1 MKKISVNLMSFSE
14 PNVLVY
20 SYIIP
25 IGVGNNHLPDFLS
38 TTCAVK
44 ETIYS
49 ISSTL
54 ITEVMVRDKLK

>member
-1 MKKISVNLMSFSE
+1 MKKIAVNLMSFSE

-20 SYIIP
+20 SYIMP
-25 IGVGNNHLPDFLS
+25 IGNNHLPDFLS